1 MRNFWFDSKN
11 AWDDRRKI
19 PSMIADSRPPH
30 SAEIIHARDQ
40 DALWLHAFL
49 SGGGGVRG
57 VMKTMA
63 VAFRTPDN
71 ERGVS

>member
-1 MRNFWFDSKN
+1 
-11 AWDDRRKI
+11 
-19 PSMIADSRPPH
+19 MIADSRPPF
-30 SAEIIHARDQ
+30 SAEIHARDQ
-40 DALWLHAFL
+40 DAWWLHAFL

>member
-1 MRNFWFDSKN
+1 VASCVPER
-11 AWDDRRKI
+11 
-19 PSMIADSRPPH
+19 
-30 SAEIIHARDQ
+30 
-40 DALWLHAFL
+40 
-49 SGGGGVRG
+49 GGGVRG